1 MKFEGSKSD
10 SSLDELILKK
20 IYVIR
25 GKKVMLD
32 RDLALLYNVTTG
44 NLNKAV
50 KRNQKRFPED
60 FMFQLT
66 TKELNYLMFQIGISS
81 WGGTRKP
88 PMVFTEHGVAMLS
101 GILKSEIAV
110 EVNIRII
117 RIFTR
122 LREMVVTH
130 KELFLKIEQLE
141 IQVLQNN
148 KDIKTVFDTLRE
160 LFNESDETRTEIGFK
175 ISPRDD

>member
-1 MKFEGSKSD
+1 
-10 SSLDELILKK
+10 
-20 IYVIR
+20 
-25 GKKVMLD
+25 
-32 RDLALLYNVTTG
+32 
-44 NLNKAV
+44 
-50 KRNQKRFPED
+50 
-60 FMFQLT
+60 
-66 TKELNYLMFQIGISS
+66 
-81 WGGTRKP
+81 
-88 PMVFTEHGVAMLS
+88 MVFTEHGVAMLS

-122 LREMVVTH
+122 LREMVVSH

-175 ISPRDD
+175 ISRSDD